1 MSKLKMFKFNAGNQV
16 AQEPVLSRK
25 NSKPFLRQE
34 LEADKIPNIN
44 NNEQS
49 WVSITGVTDN
59 VPPEKLI
66 DNNEFYTQDALK
78 NINNAYNTPS
88 HKAIM
93 QNKVTDD
100 LYKTVASIDE
110 NEYLLFID
118 GVPVC
123 AGSIL
128 DVQEQAEKFI
138 SGTHELSLNQPIDI
152 ESLMVIKK
160 VKINFGLFLES

>member
-1 MSKLKMFKFNAGNQV
+1 MSKLKMFKFNTVNPVMQD
-16 AQEPVLSRK
+16 PVLSRK

-66 DNNEFYTQDALK
+66 DNNEFYTEAALK
-78 NINNAYNTPS
+78 NINNAYN
-88 HKAIM
+88 M
-93 QNKVTDD
+93 QLPKVTMPNKVVDD
-100 LYKTVASIDE
+100 LYKTLSSIEEDD
-110 NEYLLFID
+110 YLLFID

-123 AGSIL
+123 SGSML

-138 SGTHELSLNQPIDI
+138 SGTHELSLNQPIDV

-160 VKINFGLFLES
+160 VKIKFGLFLEP